1 MHYAEPF
8 RVKVVQH
15 NKPVPQHVRVEALQ
29 RAEYNVGRLPRSA
42 VYLDFFASRSA
53 EAMSDRQLAALMVGD
68 EAYAGSRNF
77 YHLEDTAREVLG
89 KDHIVPTH
97 QGRGAENL
105 ILRVLLKPGQL
116 VPSNKHVATAL
127 PLIEH
132 QGGRLIDIAIDDAVK
147 PTAPVRYKGNVD
159 LEKLESLIKRD
170 RDKIAFLLLASSV
183 QVVGGQII
191 ALENLTRASALAR
204 AAGIPVVFD
213 ASEVASAAYM
223 QKEWEQSTEPL
234 DRLVR
239 RYCEAADLVYMTARG
254 DAFCHTGGLIATHD
268 QKLLTELQ
276 ALVVVFEGLHTYG
289 GQAGRDMEAFAR
301 GLVEMTDEGYLR
313 FRRRKFD
320 YMERKLKELGLP
332 LCFPV
337 GTRGPALDAAALMPK
352 ADPDGYRAEALA
364 AALYLA
370 TGVRLGLSGKLQ
382 QHDTGLELLG
392 LCVPRRTY
400 TERQIDFAIDAVGLL
415 KEAKVAPFRLAGEP
429 PRDRP
434 ELAAYVPGDELMV
447 PTRPARPPTA
457 RPEPYIIKVVEPL
470 EIRDRG
476 RREQAIT
483 EAGFNTFLL
492 RSEDVY
498 IDLLTDSGTAAQSS
512 EQWGGMLATAE
523 SETGTQGY
531 DALCAAVRDV
541 LGYRHALPTHQ
552 GRAAEHI
559 LSQTCIKPGQIVVNN
574 MYFTTT
580 REHQEMA
587 GGVFKDLIVAAAHD
601 PQSSYPFKGE
611 IDADALEALIH
622 EVGAE
627 QIAYLCL
634 EANVNMA
641 GGQPV
646 SMANARRLSTIARY
660 HGIPLYWDA
669 TRVAENA
676 YFIKWKEPGYADRSI
691 PEILRELMSY
701 GDGCTISC
709 KKDLLVNIGGLLCLN
724 DDETYRRAA
733 ALASIYEGAP
743 TQGGLASRDLMAM
756 AIGCREMTD
765 EDYLRNRVEQIQ
777 YLARKL
783 RERGIPIVEP
793 PGGHAV
799 FLDAR
804 RFLDHLPQEKFPAQ
818 QLAAEL
824 YVESGVRAMER
835 GIVSAGRDKVTGHNK
850 QPKLE
855 LVRLTLPR
863 RVYTYSHLD
872 IVADGVTALWERR
885 RELKGLDF
893 VYEPPQLRFF
903 QARFKRL

>member
-1 MHYAEPF
+1 MHYAEPY

-15 NKPVPQHVRVEALQ
+15 NKPVPQHLRVEALK
-29 RAEYNVGRLPRSA
+29 RAEYNVARLPRAA

-105 ILRVLLKPGQL
+105 LLRVLMQPGQI
-116 VPSNKHVATAL
+116 VPTNKNLLTAG

-132 QGGRLIDIAIDDAVK
+132 QGGRVVDICVDDALK
-147 PTAPVRYKGNVD
+147 PAAPVRYKGNVD
-159 LEKLESLIKRD
+159 LEKLESLLKRD
-170 RDKIAFLLLASSV
+170 RDKLAFLLLTASV
-183 QVVGGQII
+183 PVLGGQIL
-191 ALENLTRASALAR
+191 ALENLSRASALAR
-204 AAGIPVVFD
+204 AAGLTVVLD
-213 ASEVASAAYM
+213 VSELASAAYM
-223 QKEWEQSTEPL
+223 WKEWEQSNEPL
-234 DRLVR
+234 ARLMH
-239 RYCEAADLVYMTARG
+239 RYCEAADLIYMSARG
-254 DAFCHTGGLIATHD
+254 DAFCHTGGFIATHD
-268 QKLLTELQ
+268 VKTLTALQ

-289 GQAGRDMEAFAR
+289 GQAGRDMEAFAQ
-301 GLVEMTDEGYLR
+301 GLREMTDEGYLH

-320 YMERKLKELGLP
+320 YMERRLKELGLP
-332 LCFPV
+332 LYFPV
-337 GTRGPALDAAALMPK
+337 GTRGVGVDAGALMPEGDRD
-352 ADPDGYRAEALA
+352 AYRAEALA
-364 AALYLA
+364 AVLYLA
-370 TGVRLGLSGKLQ
+370 TGVRAAAHGKLHQ
-382 QHDTGLELLG
+382 DDAGLELLG
-392 LCVPRRTY
+392 LGVPRRTY

-415 KEAKVAPFRLAGEP
+415 RDAKVKPFRLAAEP
-429 PRDRP
+429 PRERP
-434 ELAAYVPGDELMV
+434 ELAAFVPGDELPV
-447 PTRPARPPTA
+447 PTRPAHPLGP

-476 RREQAIT
+476 RREQAIA
-483 EAGFNTFLL
+483 EAGYNTFLL

-512 EQWGGMLATAE
+512 EQWGGMLSTAE

-531 DALCAAVRDV
+531 AALCEAVRDV

-552 GRAAEHI
+552 GRAAEHL

-587 GGVFKDLIVAAAHD
+587 GGVFKDLIVAQAHD
-601 PQSSYPFKGE
+601 PQSTYPFKGE

-627 QIAYLCL
+627 SIAYICL

-646 SMANARRLSTIARY
+646 SMANARRLATIARY

-676 YFIKWKEPGYADRSI
+676 YFIKWKEPGYESRSI

-733 ALASIYEGAP
+733 ALAAVYEGAP
-743 TQGGLASRDLMAM
+743 THGGLASRDLMAM

-799 FLDAR
+799 FLDAK
-804 RFLDHLPQEKFPAQ
+804 RFLDHIPQERFPAQ
-818 QLAAEL
+818 LLAAEL

-835 GIVSAGRDKVTGHNK
+835 GVVSSGRDKVTGQNK
-850 QPKLE
+850 TPKLE

-872 IVADGVTALWERR
+872 IVADGVTSLWERR
-885 RELKGLDF
+885 RELKGLEF